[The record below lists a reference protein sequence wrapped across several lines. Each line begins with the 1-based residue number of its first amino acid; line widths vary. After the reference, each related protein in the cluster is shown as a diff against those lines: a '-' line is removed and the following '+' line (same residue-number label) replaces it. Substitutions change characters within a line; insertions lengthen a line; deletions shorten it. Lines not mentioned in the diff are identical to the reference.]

1 MAWIDSPG
9 DLANNP
15 ILVLPLDSH
24 QETAMPSAIT
34 GYELPPPTFPHIGPH
49 GIGVHTA
56 AHLAARIRSC
66 PLMSAGDL
74 LEVFWGNRFVAAR
87 VLPATAGSIDVEVPA
102 ALLHNGVNRCHYRL
116 LKAGQCP
123 RRSLPASVRVK
134 LDIPGDGA
142 LAPIVLPT
150 RIARDGIDLNTL
162 QRHLKLSIRP
172 YANRASGDRITVRWG
187 DVRVDLAPL
196 ENARDSSR
204 IAAYIPREVIFEAG
218 PDPFLDVSYCI
229 LDQVGNC
236 SGWAPSMHIPI
247 S

>member
-1 MAWIDSPG
+1 
-9 DLANNP
+9 
-15 ILVLPLDSH
+15 
-24 QETAMPSAIT
+24 MPSAAT

-66 PLMSAGDL
+66 PLMDPGDV

-87 VLPATAGSIDVEVPA
+87 VLPAEAGGIDVEVPA

-116 LKAGQCP
+116 LKPGQCP

-134 LDIPGDGA
+134 LDAPGAGA
-142 LAPIVLPT
+142 LAPIVVPAH
-150 RIARDGIDLNTL
+150 IARDGIDLSTL
-162 QRHLKLSIRP
+162 QSDLKLSIRP
-172 YANRASGDRITVRWG
+172 YLNRASGDLITVRWG
-187 DVRVDLAPL
+187 DLRVDLAPL
-196 ENARDSSR
+196 AKAKDTAR
-204 IAAYIPREVIFEAG
+204 IAAFIPRDLILEAG
-218 PDPFLDVSYCI
+218 PDPFLDVSYYI
-229 LDQVGNC
+229 LDQVGNG